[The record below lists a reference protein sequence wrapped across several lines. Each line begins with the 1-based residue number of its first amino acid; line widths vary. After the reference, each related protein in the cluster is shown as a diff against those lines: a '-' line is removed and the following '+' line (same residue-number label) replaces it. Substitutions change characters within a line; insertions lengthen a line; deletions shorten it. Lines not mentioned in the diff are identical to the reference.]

1 MYPFRMTQR
10 RALEMTRGRRRC
22 PFGMDTKRSFDMK
35 RGRRRCPF
43 RMTQGGPLETTMGL
57 GPKYSGWFF
66 KVCAL

>member
-43 RMTQGGPLETTMGL
+43 RMTQGGAAGNNNGAGT
-57 GPKYSGWFF
+57 
-66 KVCAL
+66 KVLWLVL